1 MTNEEMI
8 EKINQ
13 LKKEKNAVIL
23 SHFYTNPEIQGIADF
38 LGDSLGLSKL
48 AATTDADV
56 IVFCGVHFMAETAA
70 IISPDK
76 KVFSPAFNA
85 GCSLADSCT
94 ASALRKWKDENPR
107 GLVVSYVNTTA
118 AVKAETDYCVTSANA
133 LRIVKALPKDCKI
146 LFGPDKNLGAY
157 ISEVTGRKMDLWQG
171 CCIVHDVIT
180 PLMVREALEEYPNTD
195 ILIHPEA
202 LCSHEEEFIHNPLIH
217 FASTAGMLDI
227 VRASEKKHFI
237 IGTELGIMTELCKQ
251 NPDKEFTP
259 LTKSLI
265 CQEMKKVTLE
275 GVLDSLENESGRII
289 LDEQL
294 RQRALLPI
302 TRMMQM

>member
-1 MTNEEMI
+1 MTQEEMI
-8 EKINQ
+8 EKINR

-23 SHFYTNPEIQGIADF
+23 SHFYTNPEIQGIADY
-38 LGDSLGLSKL
+38 LGDSLGLSRL
-48 AATTDADV
+48 AATTDADA

-76 KVFSPAFNA
+76 KVYSAAFDA
-85 GCSLADSCT
+85 GCSLADSC
-94 ASALRKWKDENPR
+94 AAEGLRRWKAEHPG

-133 LRIVKALPKDCKI
+133 LRIVKALPADCPLI
-146 LFGPDKNLGAY
+146 FGPDRNLGGY
-157 ISEVTGRKMDLWQG
+157 IQEVTGRKMDLWQG

-180 PLMVREALEEYPNTD
+180 PEMVRQTLAEYPATD

-202 LCSHEEEFIHNPLIH
+202 LCSHEQEFISNPLIH

-227 VRASEKKHFI
+227 VRKSPAQRFI
-237 IGTELGIMTELCKQ
+237 IGTELGIMTELHKQ
-251 NPDKEFTP
+251 NPDKVFIP
-259 LTKSLI
+259 LRETLV
-265 CQEMKKVTLE
+265 CHEMKKVRLE
-275 GVLDSLENESGRII
+275 GVLDCLENGAGEIV
-289 LDEQL
+289 LDEAL

-302 TRMMQM
+302 TRMMEM